1 MCSLP
6 FAGSTEFLLVAG
18 EIFRHPGRR
27 IETPPTL
34 RGLDFGHLRHEGHR
48 LGVVAL
54 DLGRFGKC
62 AEIYRLFFG
71 HLGTDEWQAGKVCQ
85 QEKPGSPVGPPSG
98 DAG

>member
-1 MCSLP
+1 MLP
-6 FAGSTEFLLVAG
+6 FSGSAELGLLAV
-18 EIFRHPGRR
+18 EIFWHPGRW
-27 IETPPTL
+27 IEAHPAF
-34 RGLDFGHLRHEGHR
+34 RGFGLGHLRHEGHR
-48 LGVVAL
+48 FGVVAL